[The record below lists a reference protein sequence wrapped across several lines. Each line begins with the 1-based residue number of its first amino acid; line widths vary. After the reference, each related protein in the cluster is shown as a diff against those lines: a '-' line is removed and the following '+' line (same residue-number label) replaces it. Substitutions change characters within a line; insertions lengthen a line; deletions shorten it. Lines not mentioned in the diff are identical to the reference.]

1 MDLVRTEKSPLDAL
15 DTSFR
20 NYVTKRQNREAIH
33 MENGMPDYA
42 FALDYEIRYRLDK
55 IPGFR
60 SLCKRI
66 CSTLETRQIH
76 LFNQKAVAVG
86 PNQYSDI
93 YKMGKECADR
103 LGIGIPNIFIYQQP
117 VMNAFTYA
125 SDDVSPLIVL
135 YTGII
140 DRLNPDEVRCVI
152 AHECGHIHNQHTI
165 YKNVIS
171 SLLGG
176 NTGAI
181 GMLLSAA
188 NMALMQFWIRASEIT
203 ADRAGMIC
211 GNRVEDSVNVQMKL
225 LSGATIN
232 DAFKEELDIE
242 ELWRQLKET
251 FDNPTRVEEI
261 LSDHPSSLRRIFCM
275 KEFAECD
282 VFYKWR
288 SELKKPGI
296 QMKSKSETD
305 ARCQKLINIISNQ

>member
-1 MDLVRTEKSPLDAL
+1 MNAVKKSPLDKL
-15 DTSFR
+15 DTSFK
-20 NYVTKRQNREAIH
+20 NYVIKRRNNEAVH
-33 MENGMPDYA
+33 MDNGTPDYA
-42 FALDYEIRYRLDK
+42 FALDYELRHRLDM

-60 SLCKRI
+60 NLCKRI

-86 PNQYSDI
+86 PNQYADI
-93 YKMGKECADR
+93 YRMGKECADK
-103 LGIGIPNIFIYQQP
+103 LGIGIPNIFIYMDP

-140 DRLNPDEVRCVI
+140 DRLNPAEVKCVI
-152 AHECGHIHNQHTI
+152 AHECGHIHNQHTV
-165 YKNVIS
+165 YKNVVG
-171 SLLGG
+171 SLLDG
-176 NTGAI
+176 NAGAI
-181 GMLLSAA
+181 GTILSVA
-188 NMALMQFWIRASEIT
+188 NRALMQFWIRASEIT

-211 GNRVEDSVNVQMKL
+211 GNRIEDSISVQKKL

-232 DAFKEELDIE
+232 EAFQEDLNID
-242 ELWRQLKET
+242 ELWKQLKET
-251 FDNPTRVEEI
+251 LNNPTRIEEI

-275 KEFAECD
+275 KEFAECE

-296 QMKSKSETD
+296 VMRSKNETD
-305 ARCQKLINIISNQ
+305 NRCQKLINIIDNQ